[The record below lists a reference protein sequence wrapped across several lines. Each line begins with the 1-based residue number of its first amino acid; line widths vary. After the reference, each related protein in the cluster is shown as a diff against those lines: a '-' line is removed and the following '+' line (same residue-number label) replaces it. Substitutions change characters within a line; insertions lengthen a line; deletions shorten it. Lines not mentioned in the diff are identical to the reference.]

1 MQSWVSQPL
10 RRKGKKWQYFTI
22 TQLLFIS
29 CLIKGL
35 SFICKMGSTG
45 PIRLPTTET
54 GLWWKP
60 SIIVKSFI
68 NIILLGCVYLEMVWG
83 VMTEGNSIDLDLYEI
98 FSRKVIQS
106 FIKSG
111 ADTLEI
117 IWSYHTST
125 IYICRRTR
133 VSAPNPFM
141 LSTWALAA
149 LVWEG
154 NACEGQCELSFL
166 STLFEPNF
174 MLFSTL
180 LPLCWLLAYFFF
192 VFLLQKFP

>member
-1 MQSWVSQPL
+1 
-10 RRKGKKWQYFTI
+10 
-22 TQLLFIS
+22 
-29 CLIKGL
+29 
-35 SFICKMGSTG
+35 MGSTG

-68 NIILLGCVYLEMVWG
+68 NIILLGCVYLEMGRG

-117 IWSYHTST
+117 IWSYHTRT
-125 IYICRRTR
+125 IYIRRRTR

-166 STLFEPNF
+166 STLFEPISC
-174 MLFSTL
+174 FSL
-180 LPLCWLLAYFFF
+180 LCCPSADFWHIFFCLSF
-192 VFLLQKFP
+192 TKVSLKIFRTIHVSCNQWSIVKKKIHKEK